1 MFGCIVAGRLV
12 QTNMVQVDATK
23 YVFDLEDPE
32 SINHIVAFMTGIQ
45 AFPPGFAATV
55 HFLWP
60 SNPTWQFL
68 GILSNDK
75 PSAIYR
81 LGGNKKTTTT
91 TTTTTSTDGTMMM
104 MEDESSTLLMM
115 TPGARSITPA
125 KLGISVETVEAVM
138 AQAEQDGGVSGLSTG
153 GSQAPTTTTT
163 AGALVKNVDP
173 VLLTTK
179 ILESLYNYCS
189 SFAGPLPP
197 LGSALFGGMDWG
209 STFIPLKAL
218 QDWFGVMQR
227 KLKADPSG
235 GSIMRTD

>member
-1 MFGCIVAGRLV
+1 
-12 QTNMVQVDATK
+12 MVQVDATK

-91 TTTTTSTDGTMMM
+91 ATTSTDGTMMM
-104 MEDESSTLLMM
+104 MMEDSNTLLMT

-138 AQAEQDGGVSGLSTG
+138 AQAEQHGGVSGLSTSSTG
-153 GSQAPTTTTT
+153 GSQAPTT

>member
-1 MFGCIVAGRLV
+1 MFGCIVAGL
-12 QTNMVQVDATK
+12 DATK

-91 TTTTTSTDGTMMM
+91 ATTSTDGTMMM
-104 MEDESSTLLMM
+104 MMEDSNTLLMT

-138 AQAEQDGGVSGLSTG
+138 AQAEQHGGVSGLSTSSTG
-153 GSQAPTTTTT
+153 GSQAPTT

>member
-1 MFGCIVAGRLV
+1 
-12 QTNMVQVDATK
+12 MVQVDATK

-81 LGGNKKTTTT
+81 LGGNKKATQSN
-91 TTTTTSTDGTMMM
+91 TSSLSSSSMMM
-104 MEDESSTLLMM
+104 DDTLLM
-115 TPGARSITPA
+115 TPGARELTPA
-125 KLGISVETVEAVM
+125 KLGISVETIEAVM
-138 AQAEQDGGVSGLSTG
+138 AQAGQHGSGAGSSTG
-153 GSQAPTTTTT
+153 TSTTTAST
-163 AGALVKNVDP
+163 AGALVKNIDP

-189 SFAGPLPP
+189 SFAGPLPA

-235 GSIMRTD
+235 GSILRTD